1 MVGEIG
7 IPRHEFLYEIQYWEV
22 LRIVRGYRRRGRLRD
37 QLIAECVYSALF
49 SMRDA
54 KGKTVKDLFPEIFED
69 DEADTDGADTITDD
83 EVAFLQAEMAAINN
97 EAQNP
102 EK

>member
-37 QLIAECVYSALF
+37 QLIAECVYAALF

-54 KGKTVKDLFPEIFED
+54 KGKTVKDLFPDIFED
-69 DEADTDGADTITDD
+69 DDDYRDEGDTITDED
-83 EVAFLQAEMAAINN
+83 VAMLQAEMAAING
-97 EAQNP
+97 EAQW
-102 EK
+102 

>member
-7 IPRHEFLYEIQYWEV
+7 IPRHEFLYEIKYWEV

-37 QLIAECVYSALF
+37 QLIAECVYAALF
-49 SMRDA
+49 SMRDP

-69 DEADTDGADTITDD
+69 DEADAGEADTITDED
-83 EVAFLQAEMAAINN
+83 VAFLQAEMAAING
-97 EAQNP
+97 EAQ
-102 EK
+102 K

>member
-37 QLIAECVYSALF
+37 QLIAECVYAALF

-69 DEADTDGADTITDD
+69 DEADTGEAATITDED
-83 EVAFLQAEMAAINN
+83 VAFLQAEMAAING
-97 EAQNP
+97 ELQ
-102 EK
+102 K

>member
-37 QLIAECVYSALF
+37 QLIAECVYAALF
-49 SMRDA
+49 SMRDP
-54 KGKTVKDLFPEIFED
+54 KGKTVKNLFPEIFED
-69 DEADTDGADTITDD
+69 DEADTGGVDTITDED
-83 EVAFLQAEMAAINN
+83 VAFLQAEIAAING
-97 EAQNP
+97 EAQ
-102 EK
+102 K

>member
-22 LRIVRGYRRRGRLRD
+22 LHIVRGYRRRGRLRD
-37 QLIAECVYSALF
+37 QLIAECAYAALF
-49 SMRDA
+49 SMRDP

-69 DEADTDGADTITDD
+69 DEADTGASDTITEE
-83 EVAFLQAEMAAINN
+83 EVAFLQAEMAAING
-97 EAQNP
+97 EAQ
-102 EK
+102 K

>member
-37 QLIAECVYSALF
+37 QLIAECVYAALF
-49 SMRDA
+49 SMRDP

-69 DEADTDGADTITDD
+69 DEADTGGEDTITDED
-83 EVAFLQAEMAAINN
+83 VAFLQAEMAAING
-97 EAQNP
+97 EAQ
-102 EK
+102 K